1 MGNIFSG
8 LGKYRV
14 LDDGEAYRSYL
25 ISRSQPPIVYHSG
38 AMQLKRLRVVGR
50 HARSHIK
57 RFLSFL
63 HNAMVAAKM
72 RRIQRE
78 LMFHTG
84 PKWHE
89 ESLDK
94 DIRDFPQRPLILSDK
109 WDF

>member
-1 MGNIFSG
+1 MGVFFSG
-8 LGKYRV
+8 SDKPRV
-14 LDDGEAYRSYL
+14 LDDRDAYRSYL
-25 ISRSQPPIVYHSG
+25 ISRSQSQVVYHSG

-50 HARSHIK
+50 LTRNHI
-57 RFLSFL
+57 RGFLTFM

-94 DIRDFPQRPLILSDK
+94 DSRDFPQVPLILSDK

>member
-1 MGNIFSG
+1 MGGFFSG
-8 LGKYRV
+8 LDRHRV
-14 LDDGEAYRSYL
+14 PSNGEAYRAYL
-25 ISRSQPPIVYHSG
+25 ISRNQPIVYHSVE
-38 AMQLKRLRVVGR
+38 MQLKRLRVVGR
-50 HARSHIK
+50 HARNHIK
-57 RFLSFL
+57 DFLSFM

-84 PKWHE
+84 PKWHDD
-89 ESLDK
+89 SLDK

>member
-1 MGNIFSG
+1 MGVFSSG
-8 LGKYRV
+8 LDRSRA
-14 LDDGEAYRSYL
+14 LNDNDAYRAYL
-25 ISRSQPPIVYHSG
+25 ISRNQPIVHHSG

-50 HARSHIK
+50 RARNHVRS
-57 RFLSFL
+57 FLSFM

-78 LMFHTG
+78 LMFHAG

-89 ESLDK
+89 EGPDK
-94 DIRDFPQRPLILSDK
+94 DVRDFPQRPLILGDK